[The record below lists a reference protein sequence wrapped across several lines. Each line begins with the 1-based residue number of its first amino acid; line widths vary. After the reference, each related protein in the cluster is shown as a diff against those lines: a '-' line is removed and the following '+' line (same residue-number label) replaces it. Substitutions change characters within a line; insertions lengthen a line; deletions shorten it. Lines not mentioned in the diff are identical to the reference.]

1 MLKNEVE
8 EKQLTGNLVDI
19 AKDLRFKFD
28 VDPQETRA
36 NEDTSK
42 RSVKKEEI
50 LSITRL
56 QEGRDPQ

>member
-28 VDPQETRA
+28 VDPQEMRA